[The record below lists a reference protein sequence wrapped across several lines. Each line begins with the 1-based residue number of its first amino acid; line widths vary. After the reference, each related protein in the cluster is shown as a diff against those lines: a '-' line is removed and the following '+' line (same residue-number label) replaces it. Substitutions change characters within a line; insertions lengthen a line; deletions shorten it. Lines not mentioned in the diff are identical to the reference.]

1 MSIPNQLTFVRIVL
15 SPVFLFMAISEDVI
29 INRLSVIV
37 YFIAVITD
45 WYDGWYARKYKSI
58 TKIGIFLDPLADK
71 ILTSMAFVFFYI
83 IDVFPLWMLI
93 AIVIRDIAIT
103 ILRSYDE
110 YNGETLRTSFNA
122 KVKTFIQMT
131 YIFLILLIE
140 LILSFDVGDSVRN
153 SLKGFLHSGFNYFL
167 MLVLTIITLYTGF
180 EYLYDKFKHVKS
192 IADNKEKENN

>member
-1 MSIPNQLTFVRIVL
+1 
-15 SPVFLFMAISEDVI
+15 MAISEDVI
-29 INRLSVIV
+29 MKRLSVIV

-58 TKIGIFLDPLADK
+58 TKIGIFLDTLADK

-192 IADNKEKENN
+192 IENNKEKENN